1 MTALDESRRA
11 VLVEDDPSFRGLV
24 ETILTERG
32 YHCVTSADGI
42 DAWPLIRVHRPHLL
56 ILDLNLP
63 GIGGLELLMRLRGH
77 PDTAATPVL
86 VCSGAVADLRALESR
101 LRQLHCAVL
110 AKPFELEELERT
122 LQQLVPD
129 FPAPQ
134 P

>member
-1 MTALDESRRA
+1 
-11 VLVEDDPSFRGLV
+11 VEDDPSFLGLV
-24 ETILTERG
+24 ETILAERG
-32 YHCVTSADGI
+32 YHVFTSADGI

-110 AKPFELEELERT
+110 AKPFELDELERT

-134 P
+134 L